1 MGDTGCVWV
10 LGAEVGFFAEWSKKC
25 DRFPLSFQ
33 LTECRFGAGK
43 TGGLHLSVKQRIRTR
58 SQSHKWKGT
67 EGRTYLQL
75 LWLPCLLSK
84 YKVWPT
90 MQHSTIRKTLIMPTR
105 TGFLPGTTPWTM
117 PWHCSGRCQELSSM
131 DNCGTVLKH
140 ALGPFWFMLIVTFI
154 KADSN
159 LKDDG
164 HWLFQAVLRRNR
176 ILR

>member
-1 MGDTGCVWV
+1 MTLAVYESWELKWDFLRSEVRNVTDSHFHFNWQNAGLGQERLVGYISVWNRG
-10 LGAEVGFFAEWSKKC
+10 LGPGAKVISEKGQKAE
-25 DRFPLSFQ
+25 
-33 LTECRFGAGK
+33 LT
-43 TGGLHLSVKQRIRTR
+43 
-58 SQSHKWKGT
+58 
-67 EGRTYLQL
+67 YQL

-117 PWHCSGRCQELSSM
+117 PRHCSGRCQELSSM